1 MLTILKTSR
10 TQVTQRMITANANTS
25 RTSNNVD
32 SKLISQEFFS
42 REEIEFER
50 REDVIYHLDKS
61 TSKARLCILKFLMK
75 EIFAMTHDDMF
86 HAEFHRAYATIN
98 ETLYIRRLSHH
109 LRQYIAYCP
118 QCFLNQTKRVKL
130 YEALNLISSSKIS
143 FHTISMNFILVLSIF
158 EKFDTILTIID
169 KFFKEKLLMSDQNIW
184 KAKDWALIL
193 WKYLQLCNWD
203 LSRAIIF
210 DRDAKFRFEIW
221 KALFKVVEIDL
232 LMSTAY
238 HSQTDEQS
246 ERINQTIEIALRFLL
261 TCNDQEYLWHNALS
275 FLQQKFMNTITS
287 TKYSSNQ
294 ILYEFNIIWKL
305 SMLNEN
311 YANTKNWDI
320 IRQNVAQSIDFVSAK
335 TKVVYD
341 RQHKSLTFNVK
352 NKAYLRLHHEYFL
365 LEKENSKLSNQR
377 SDSYII
383 LRKISN
389 LAYELNLSETFRIH
403 SVIFIAQL
411 KSTSDSDSY
420 ERSRSINFESIEMKN
435 DIVEKKSF
443 EVERILK
450 KRNRKYER
458 ITMIQYL
465 VKWKKWKFEHNS
477 WVFVKDCSNF
487 MKLVMKFENKQTT
500 EKRE

>member
-169 KFFKEKLLMSDQNIW
+169 KFFKEKLLMSDQNI
-184 KAKDWALIL
+184 
-193 WKYLQLCNWD
+193 
-203 LSRAIIF
+203 
-210 DRDAKFRFEIW
+210 
-221 KALFKVVEIDL
+221 
-232 LMSTAY
+232 
-238 HSQTDEQS
+238 
-246 ERINQTIEIALRFLL
+246 
-261 TCNDQEYLWHNALS
+261 
-275 FLQQKFMNTITS
+275 
-287 TKYSSNQ
+287 
-294 ILYEFNIIWKL
+294 
-305 SMLNEN
+305 
-311 YANTKNWDI
+311 
-320 IRQNVAQSIDFVSAK
+320 
-335 TKVVYD
+335 
-341 RQHKSLTFNVK
+341 
-352 NKAYLRLHHEYFL
+352 
-365 LEKENSKLSNQR
+365 
-377 SDSYII
+377 
-383 LRKISN
+383 
-389 LAYELNLSETFRIH
+389 
-403 SVIFIAQL
+403 
-411 KSTSDSDSY
+411 
-420 ERSRSINFESIEMKN
+420 
-435 DIVEKKSF
+435 
-443 EVERILK
+443 
-450 KRNRKYER
+450 
-458 ITMIQYL
+458 
-465 VKWKKWKFEHNS
+465 
-477 WVFVKDCSNF
+477 
-487 MKLVMKFENKQTT
+487 
-500 EKRE
+500 

>member
-1 MLTILKTSR
+1 
-10 TQVTQRMITANANTS
+10 
-25 RTSNNVD
+25 
-32 SKLISQEFFS
+32 
-42 REEIEFER
+42 
-50 REDVIYHLDKS
+50 
-61 TSKARLCILKFLMK
+61 
-75 EIFAMTHDDMF
+75 
-86 HAEFHRAYATIN
+86 
-98 ETLYIRRLSHH
+98 
-109 LRQYIAYCP
+109 
-118 QCFLNQTKRVKL
+118 
-130 YEALNLISSSKIS
+130 
-143 FHTISMNFILVLSIF
+143 LSIF